1 MKIQV
6 RKPFFPDSSI
16 LKIQKNINES
26 LKIGRLA
33 LGKNVLEMEKRFA
46 KYLKIKYVV
55 AVSSATAGLHL
66 SLLSSNIKQGD
77 EVIVPPKTFIST
89 ANAAI
94 YCNAKPIFCDVD
106 EDSFNLDP
114 KKLQKLIT
122 KKTRAIIPVHIG
134 GNICHMDEILE
145 IATKNNLTVIEDAAH
160 AHGATLQKK
169 KAGTFGD
176 LGVFSF
182 YPDKVMA
189 SADGGIIVTNNK
201 SHYDQI
207 QLLRNIGRKKMGE
220 YDFTEIGYNYRMNEI
235 QAVIAS
241 EQLLQL
247 PKMLKRRRILPQYMI
262 LNLKTFQF

>member
-6 RKPFFPDSSI
+6 RKPFFPHSSI
-16 LKIQKNINES
+16 LKIQKNINQS
-26 LKIGRLA
+26 LKIGRLS
-33 LGKNVLEMEKRFA
+33 LGKNVSEMEKRFA
-46 KYLKIKYVV
+46 KYLKIKYAV
-55 AVSSATAGLHL
+55 AVSSATAGLHI
-66 SLLSSNIKQGD
+66 SLLSSNIKQSD

-89 ANAAI
+89 ANAVI

-145 IATKNNLTVIEDAAH
+145 IATKNNLAVIEDAAH

-189 SADGGIIVTNNK
+189 SSDGGIIVTNNK
-201 SHYDQI
+201 SASLTRGI
-207 QLLRNIGRKKMGE
+207 FKTNVSPPFASFVAKIIKLTASFFVIKNRFILISVSVIGPP
-220 YDFTEIGYNYRMNEI
+220 FLI
-235 QAVIAS
+235 
-241 EQLLQL
+241 
-247 PKMLKRRRILPQYMI
+247 
-262 LNLKTFQF
+262 